1 MQEYPGQLLCNYHD
15 VFVVYR
21 GAEVPA
27 RGVTPANPGTVDVA
41 DNWDMALGTPT
52 KFIVQRSAGALKE
65 DTTKL
70 ELPVNLALAKCYN
83 DGTQDVPCGDG
94 KYLVKSVTAHPWSG
108 SGTSSVGAMTD
119 FFFVGEQASCWA
131 VQDPAARRQLVV
143 LEITTGSAGCACEYR
158 NEQNAT
164 CLMWDTCS
172 LPPRRS
178 RDPHECG
185 GTELAHQHRQHSHSP
200 L

>member
-1 MQEYPGQLLCNYHD
+1 MLWRTAFGHPDKAGLAVTGPHMQEYPGQLLCNYHD

-94 KYLVKSVTAHPWSG
+94 KYLVKSVTAHSWTVAG
-108 SGTSSVGAMTD
+108 SQGVGAMTE
-119 FFFVGEQASCWA
+119 FFFVGERGNGWRLEWECSEQAA
-131 VQDPAARRQLVV
+131 
-143 LEITTGSAGCACEYR
+143 AGCEWLLSGRSESQHGCGQEVDGSMH
-158 NEQNAT
+158 T
-164 CLMWDTCS
+164 
-172 LPPRRS
+172 PPW
-178 RDPHECG
+178 PVG
-185 GTELAHQHRQHSHSP
+185 AFT
-200 L
+200 